1 MSALGAVDT
10 ATVGPAVSAVGAGVA
25 AVGTRAVD
33 VGDADAAM
41 SSGDGVVGAGAVAAG
56 GGLAGVGS
64 VAGLPLERL
73 EHEMLSLSG
82 HLAAATC
89 SFLVMVGEY
98 DARGGWESWESYSC
112 AHWLNW
118 RCGVG
123 MVAAREQVRVARA
136 LRELPVVTA
145 AFSAGEVSYSKVR
158 AITRV
163 AHAGNETE
171 LVELARF
178 ATAAQLERAVS
189 RLRRSLDPESLVENE
204 AESQRLRSLRWR
216 TELNGD
222 LVVRVRIPAGVAADA
237 FRSQLRAAVVTE
249 AAEGEELEDLDA
261 RRLDAVLDVMSA
273 GASVESSLAAQPEVI
288 AHLGCELSSEALAA
302 VLAGVPDA
310 SAGTSP
316 EQSTAGR
323 DPGSDEATGSATAT
337 ATGSGSATVEWSLP
351 PAALGPSGRTE
362 TTAVDGEGRR
372 SMELERLTAVLR
384 ASVWPFRTST
394 GTQLSPRRARGLVN
408 DAGVRAVF
416 ELINTATGETTSVDL
431 GAHDR
436 VPNRALRRAVMRRD
450 RSCRF
455 PGCTRRHRLHVH
467 HIVWWEHGGLTV
479 LENLLLLC
487 PKHHH
492 AIHDRHW
499 TLTGTADDH
508 TFRRPDGVIADPSA
522 ALLCGDTA
530 ELVAAH
536 RRHGLDIA
544 ADGAGSLWTGDQIHW
559 DCFDAAFA
567 NGPLAHDPNANTPDG
582 STSVAAAQPSPN

>member
-1 MSALGAVDT
+1 MSALGAVDA
-10 ATVGPAVSAVGAGVA
+10 ATVGPDVSAVVAGVA
-25 AVGTRAVD
+25 AVGTRAVAVD
-33 VGDADAAM
+33 DADAAM
-41 SSGDGVVGAGAVAAG
+41 SSGDGVVGAGVAEAG
-56 GGLAGVGS
+56 GGLAGLGS

-89 SFLVMVGEY
+89 SLLLLVGEY

-136 LRELPVVTA
+136 LRELPAVTA

-163 AHAGNETE
+163 AHAGNEAE

-178 ATAAQLERAVS
+178 ATAAQLEREVS
-189 RLRRSLDPESLVENE
+189 RLRRSLDPDALVEDE
-204 AESQRLRSLRWR
+204 EESQRLRSLRTR
-216 TELNGD
+216 IEVNGD
-222 LVVRVRIPAGVAADA
+222 LIVRARIPAGAAADA
-237 FRSQLRAAVVTE
+237 FRSQLRAALVTE
-249 AAEGEELEDLDA
+249 AAEGEQLEDLDA
-261 RRLDAVLDVMSA
+261 RRLDAMLDVMSA

-288 AHLGCELSSEALAA
+288 AHLTCEMTPESLAAALA
-302 VLAGVPDA
+302 GTSDA
-310 SAGTSP
+310 SAEATSP
-316 EQSTAGR
+316 EQPAAGSE
-323 DPGSDEATGSATAT
+323 PGSGGPPGEAPGS
-337 ATGSGSATVEWSLP
+337 VEWSLP
-351 PAALGPSGRTE
+351 SA
-362 TTAVDGEGRR
+362 AVDPTAPDARHPR
-372 SMELERLTAVLR
+372 SMELQRLTVALQ
-384 ASVWPFRTST
+384 ASVWPFRTSS
-394 GTQLSPRRARGLVN
+394 GAHLSPKRARALLN

-416 ELINTATGETTSVDL
+416 ELINTATGVTTSVDL

-499 TLTGTADDH
+499 ELTGTAGDH
-508 TFRRPDGVIADPSA
+508 VFRRPDGVIADPA
-522 ALLCGDTA
+522 AARLCGETA
-530 ELVAAH
+530 ELVARH

-544 ADGAGSLWTGDQIHW
+544 ADGAGSHWTGDQIHW
-559 DCFDAAFA
+559 VCFDAAFA
-567 NGPLAHDPNANTPDG
+567 NGRLAHDPDASDL
-582 STSVAAAQPSPN
+582 PSPN

>member
-1 MSALGAVDT
+1 MSALGAVDA
-10 ATVGPAVSAVGAGVA
+10 ATVGPDVSAVVAGVA
-25 AVGTRAVD
+25 AVGTRAVAVD
-33 VGDADAAM
+33 DADAAM
-41 SSGDGVVGAGAVAAG
+41 SSGDGVVGAGVAEAG
-56 GGLAGVGS
+56 GGLAGLGS

-89 SFLVMVGEY
+89 SLLLLVGEY

-136 LRELPVVTA
+136 LRELPAVTA

-163 AHAGNETE
+163 AHAGNEAE

-178 ATAAQLERAVS
+178 ATAAQLEREVS
-189 RLRRSLDPESLVENE
+189 RLRRSLDPDALVEDE
-204 AESQRLRSLRWR
+204 EESQRLRSLRTR
-216 TELNGD
+216 IEVNGD
-222 LVVRVRIPAGVAADA
+222 LIVRARIPAGAAADA
-237 FRSQLRAAVVTE
+237 FRSQLRAALVTE

-261 RRLDAVLDVMSA
+261 RRLDAMLDVMSA

-288 AHLGCELSSEALAA
+288 AHLTCEMTPESLAAALA
-302 VLAGVPDA
+302 GTSDA
-310 SAGTSP
+310 SAEATSP
-316 EQSTAGR
+316 EQPAAGSE
-323 DPGSDEATGSATAT
+323 PGSGGPPGEAPGS
-337 ATGSGSATVEWSLP
+337 VEWSLP
-351 PAALGPSGRTE
+351 SA
-362 TTAVDGEGRR
+362 AVDPTAPDARHPR
-372 SMELERLTAVLR
+372 SMELQRLTVALQ
-384 ASVWPFRTST
+384 ASVWPFRTSS
-394 GTQLSPRRARGLVN
+394 GAHLSPKRARALLN

-416 ELINTATGETTSVDL
+416 ELINTATGVTTSVDL

-499 TLTGTADDH
+499 ELTGTAGDH
-508 TFRRPDGVIADPSA
+508 VFRRPDGVIADPA
-522 ALLCGDTA
+522 AARLCGETA
-530 ELVAAH
+530 ELVARH

-544 ADGAGSLWTGDQIHW
+544 ADGAGSHWTGDQIHW
-559 DCFDAAFA
+559 VCFDAAFA
-567 NGPLAHDPNANTPDG
+567 NGRLAPDPDASDL
-582 STSVAAAQPSPN
+582 PSPN

>member
-1 MSALGAVDT
+1 MPVAEAVGAESVDAAAGGAVGAAAGAGD
-10 ATVGPAVSAVGAGVA
+10 VGVPLLSGVDGGVAGVAVGGAGVA
-25 AVGTRAVD
+25 VG
-33 VGDADAAM
+33 
-41 SSGDGVVGAGAVAAG
+41 GAG
-56 GGLAGVGS
+56 GL
-64 VAGLPLERL
+64 AGLPLERL

-89 SFLVMVGEY
+89 SLLLLVGEY

-136 LRELPVVTA
+136 LRELPAVTA

-189 RLRRSLDPESLVENE
+189 RLRRSLDPDALVEDEE
-204 AESQRLRSLRWR
+204 ASQRLRSLRTR
-216 TELNGD
+216 IEVNGD
-222 LVVRVRIPAGVAADA
+222 LIVRARIPAGEAADA
-237 FRSQLRAAVVTE
+237 FWAQLRAALVTE
-249 AAEGEELEDLDA
+249 AAEGEQLEDLDA
-261 RRLDAVLDVMSA
+261 RRLDAMLDVMSA

-288 AHLGCELSSEALAA
+288 AHLTCELTPDSLAAALA
-302 VLAGVPDA
+302 GTSDA
-310 SAGTSP
+310 SAGATSP
-316 EQSTAGR
+316 EQPAAAR
-323 DPGSDEATGSATAT
+323 APGSGQQPGEAPGEAP
-337 ATGSGSATVEWSLP
+337 GSGSVEWALP
-351 PAALGPSGRTE
+351 SA
-362 TTAVDGEGRR
+362 AVDPTAPNALHPR
-372 SMELERLTAVLR
+372 SMELQRLTVALQ
-384 ASVWPFRTST
+384 ASVWPFRTSS
-394 GTQLSPRRARGLVN
+394 GAHLSPKRARALLN

-499 TLTGTADDH
+499 ELTGTAGDH
-508 TFRRPDGVIADPSA
+508 VFRRPDGVIADPA
-522 ALLCGDTA
+522 AARLCGETA
-530 ELVAAH
+530 ELVARH

-544 ADGAGSLWTGDQIHW
+544 ADGAGSLWMGDQIHW

-567 NGPLAHDPNANTPDG
+567 NGRLAHDPDASDP
-582 STSVAAAQPSPN
+582 PSPN

>member
-1 MSALGAVDT
+1 M
-10 ATVGPAVSAVGAGVA
+10 SAVGAVDVA
-25 AVGTRAVD
+25 AFGPDASEGVEVVGTRAVA
-33 VGDADAAM
+33 VGDADAAV
-41 SSGDGVVGAGAVAAG
+41 SSGDGVVAAGGVGAGGGLAG

-98 DARGGWESWESYSC
+98 DARGGWESWEAYSC

-163 AHAGNETE
+163 AHVGNETE
-171 LVELARF
+171 LVELARY
-178 ATAAQLERAVS
+178 ATAAQLDRAVS
-189 RLRRSLDPESLVENE
+189 RLRRSLDPDSLVEDE

-222 LVVRVRIPAGVAADA
+222 LVVQVRIPAGEAADA
-237 FRSQLRAAVVTE
+237 FRSQLRAALVTE

-261 RRLDAVLDVMSA
+261 RRLDAMLDVMSA

-288 AHLGCELSSEALAA
+288 AHLSCELSPEALAA
-302 VLAGVPDA
+302 ALGHASDA
-310 SAGTSP
+310 SAGASP
-316 EQSTAGR
+316 ERPAAGR
-323 DPGSDEATGSATAT
+323 DPGSGEAPGS
-337 ATGSGSATVEWSLP
+337 VEWSLP
-351 PAALGPSGRTE
+351 SAAVDPSGRSDS
-362 TTAVDGEGRR
+362 TAAGGDGRR
-372 SMELERLTAVLR
+372 SLELERLSAALR

-394 GTQLSPRRARGLVN
+394 GTHLSPRRARALVN

-450 RSCRF
+450 RRSCRF

-499 TLTGTADDH
+499 ELTGTADDH
-508 TFRRPDGVIADPSA
+508 TFRRPDGVGADPA
-522 ALLCGDTA
+522 AARLCGETA
-530 ELVAAH
+530 ELVERH

-544 ADGAGSLWTGDQIHW
+544 ADGAGSLWMGDQIHW

-567 NGPLAHDPNANTPDG
+567 NGRLAHDPTPADP
-582 STSVAAAQPSPN
+582 PSPN